1 MQETHCPLCQGAL
14 ETREVTPC
22 FECGADPIEREHF
35 EQGKH
40 TYREYE
46 VFPPLRLT
54 LCNFCD
60 VDFGSFDP
68 TYFGLPAKARIGYQY
83 FVPLEP
89 VRSPA
94 LGHDKY
100 CEACGYRLR
109 FLRFVA
115 EARRQH
121 AV

>member
-1 MQETHCPLCQGAL
+1 MQETHCPLCQGPL
-14 ETREVTPC
+14 ETREVAPC
-22 FECGADPIEREHF
+22 YECGAAPTEREHF
-35 EQGKH
+35 DQGKH

-46 VFPPLRLT
+46 VFSPLRLT

-68 TYFGLPAKARIGYQY
+68 TFFGLPAKTRIGYQY

-100 CEACGYRLR
+100 CAACGYRLR

-115 EARRQH
+115 DARRQH